1 MLMCWGNAALQ
12 TQKIMGRFQIWE
24 SLTKQNEEN
33 LHLIKYLHHLTWLIL
48 MWNSSSFTLS
58 CHAIGV
64 SFIIYK
70 EKVVKTT
77 NETVL
82 FNSLSFLSF
91 LFTLFTQSKCWKG
104 YCTGD
109 RTCIRLGYMAN
120 FSQCLMFKKHKCCIL
135 RSCRNSERSF
145 CDASPY
151 LNLN

>member
-1 MLMCWGNAALQ
+1 MQ
-12 TQKIMGRFQIWE
+12 RFKHRKIMGRFQIWE

-70 EKVVKTT
+70 GKVVKTI

-109 RTCIRLGYMAN
+109 RTCIRLRYMAN
-120 FSQCLMFKKHKCCIL
+120 FSQCLMFKKHKCCLL

>member
-82 FNSLSFLSF
+82 FNSLLLYSHKVNVERVIALV
-91 LFTLFTQSKCWKG
+91 TEPV
-104 YCTGD
+104 
-109 RTCIRLGYMAN
+109 LGSDIWLI
-120 FSQCLMFKKHKCCIL
+120 FQCLMFKKHKCCLL

>member
-12 TQKIMGRFQIWE
+12 TQKIMSRFQIWE

-70 EKVVKTT
+70 EKDSSVQ
-77 NETVL
+77 
-82 FNSLSFLSF
+82 
-91 LFTLFTQSKCWKG
+91 FTLSSVFCLLYSHKVNVERVIALVTEPV
-104 YCTGD
+104 
-109 RTCIRLGYMAN
+109 LGSDIWLI
-120 FSQCLMFKKHKCCIL
+120 FQCLMFKKHKCCLL